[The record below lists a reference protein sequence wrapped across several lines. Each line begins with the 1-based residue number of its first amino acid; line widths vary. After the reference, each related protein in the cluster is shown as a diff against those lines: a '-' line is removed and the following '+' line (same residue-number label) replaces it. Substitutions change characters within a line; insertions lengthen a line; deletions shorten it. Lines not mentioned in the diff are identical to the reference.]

1 MTEVCDVGIVGFGP
15 AGATL
20 AALLAK
26 RGCRVSV
33 FDKHRDIYPKPR
45 AIGMDHEAMR
55 IFQRVGLSDA
65 LDKNSIPYNPTVYL
79 GTDGEPI
86 QRIEITPPPNPLSW
100 PPTSTFDQPAL
111 EEALRKHVAE
121 QDNVAIFLE
130 NEIVDCCEADG
141 QVNLA
146 ARAKDGSTQTF
157 SAKYVVASDGAE
169 SSIRRRLGIS
179 LEDLEFEEDWIV
191 ADVIVNEEAIE
202 TLPKT
207 NVQYCDPR
215 RPTTFVICPGRH
227 RRFELRFFPA
237 RDLRA
242 TSPRTFCI
250 RFWRPGCQATRRV
263 FGGPLHI
270 ASKPSLPSNGAKVGC
285 CWQAT
290 RRISCRRFWAKVCAR
305 AFAMRPTSNGSS
317 RGYCHRNRPM
327 MFSIP
332 IKSSGDHTSMK

>member
-111 EEALRKHVAE
+111 EEALRKHVAD

-146 ARAKDGSTQTF
+146 ARAKDGSTKH
-157 SAKYVVASDGAE
+157 SAPNMSWRAMARRAQSVVAWAY
-169 SSIRRRLGIS
+169 RWR
-179 LEDLEFEEDWIV
+179 
-191 ADVIVNEEAIE
+191 
-202 TLPKT
+202 
-207 NVQYCDPR
+207 
-215 RPTTFVICPGRH
+215 
-227 RRFELRFFPA
+227 
-237 RDLRA
+237 
-242 TSPRTFCI
+242 TSNSKRT
-250 RFWRPGCQATRRV
+250 G
-263 FGGPLHI
+263 
-270 ASKPSLPSNGAKVGC
+270 SLPMS
-285 CWQAT
+285 
-290 RRISCRRFWAKVCAR
+290 
-305 AFAMRPTSNGSS
+305 
-317 RGYCHRNRPM
+317 
-327 MFSIP
+327 
-332 IKSSGDHTSMK
+332 